1 MSGGASLSPTGLNG
15 DSGFQEGGGSL
26 RGSVDSR
33 RRMGRG
39 RFVEVDH
46 M

>member
-1 MSGGASLSPTGLNG
+1 MNGASSLSPAGNNG
-15 DSGFQEGGGSL
+15 DSGFQEGGGSM

-46 M
+46 T